1 MAGRKPKPTALK
13 ELTGNPGKRPLNRRE
28 PKPPRGPLDPPDHLS
43 PEAAAKWHELAASFD
58 QLGLLTTIDRVAFE
72 GYCEVW
78 ARWCRAK
85 KVVAAEGL
93 TYSTGNGLIR
103 KRPEVQIAAECE
115 RLMRQMAAEFGATP
129 SSRSR
134 VQMPEAAQPTL
145 PGIPP
150 PEPRTDPNVPP
161 NLTAF
166 TDADFGLH

>member
-13 ELTGNPGKRPLNRRE
+13 ELAGNPGKRPLNRRE
-28 PKPPRGPLDPPDHLS
+28 PRPPRGPLDPPAHLS
-43 PEAAAKWHELAASFD
+43 AQARAKWIELAQSFD

-85 KVVAAEGL
+85 RVVARKGL
-93 TYSTGNGLIR
+93 TYTTGNGLIR

-115 RLMRQMAAEFGATP
+115 RLMRQLAAEFGATP

-134 VQMPEAAQPTL
+134 VQMPDAAQPTL
-145 PGIPP
+145 PGIPAPDPKAP
-150 PEPRTDPNVPP
+150 PPGAPDLTD
-161 NLTAF
+161 F
-166 TDADFGLH
+166 TDADFGLA